1 MTKPITALRLL
12 KVGDIMHKDVIT
24 IEGSAPVAEAI
35 RIMQEKH
42 ISSLVVKRRNED
54 DAYGIVTERDI
65 LSKVIDPGPNVS
77 LDIWNIQVHEIMT
90 KPAISVYPEM
100 RLKYCLRLMRR
111 SRIRRVLILEGQQ
124 LAGILTESDVLER
137 INTERPEEEVAL

>member
-1 MTKPITALRLL
+1 MTKPINKLRLL
-12 KVGDIMHKDVIT
+12 KVGDIMQKNVIT
-24 IEGSAPVAEAI
+24 IDGSAPVAEAI
-35 RIMQEKH
+35 KIMQEAH

-65 LSKVIDPGPNVS
+65 LTKVIDPGPNVS
-77 LDIWNIQVHEIMT
+77 IDIWNIQVHEIMT
-90 KPAISVYPEM
+90 KPAISVYPEI

-111 SRIRRVLILEGQQ
+111 SRIRRVLILKGQE
-124 LAGILTESDVLER
+124 LAGILTESDVLKR